1 MPQPPSAFFSSAW
14 WDIRYFMYS
23 KHVLKQMWQ
32 LHLSKALQP
41 NGKPFFTSG
50 YPSSHS
56 QPYNVKTSTQAPFST
71 PCFEE
76 LNKNPFWHFIQTL
89 DIWQFS
95 IVGATKTVKYVVVK
109 LALNVWFCVQVLY
122 ICMCFTMQAWLHA
135 HVPKKEIIIRRLCKI
150 VIFRGKLWYL
160 QIHTAKGS
168 DYRPVFI
175 MHAKGHTMC
184 PSTWGNTFQVRQQN
198 KWEKYDSQTISNEK
212 CGTQS
217 QRFYKALWVDSC
229 LTKSQLGCEMSD
241 PISRY
246 IVHIQ

>member
-1 MPQPPSAFFSSAW
+1 
-14 WDIRYFMYS
+14 MYGQIHDKMNS
-23 KHVLKQMWQ
+23 NILQILNHFLCAGLVHLHVFYHASL
-32 LHLSKALQP
+32 A
-41 NGKPFFTSG
+41 
-50 YPSSHS
+50 
-56 QPYNVKTSTQAPFST
+56 AC
-71 PCFEE
+71 PCAE
-76 LNKNPFWHFIQTL
+76 
-89 DIWQFS
+89 
-95 IVGATKTVKYVVVK
+95 
-109 LALNVWFCVQVLY
+109 
-122 ICMCFTMQAWLHA
+122 
-135 HVPKKEIIIRRLCKI
+135 KEIIIRRLCKI
-150 VIFRGKLWYL
+150 VIFRGKLWYI